1 MATVRITYSGMRVE
15 NTVPAGKT
23 SSEVLD
29 QMYERHGITPM
40 ATTKRRG
47 RVDATGATVKAEIL
61 DDANSN

>member
-1 MATVRITYSGMRVE
+1 MRVE
-15 NTVPAGKT
+15 NTVPAGKA

-29 QMYERHGITPM
+29 QMYERHGITPT